1 MERHRKRRR
10 DRPSFVRPKSRRLPA
25 IQSECEGFATRFATR
40 IRSHDESITPRLTAV
55 RPGPIVPIAAPE
67 KLHFRNVS
75 NRIQCAP
82 ANSLIA
88 TPEFEQWLGK
98 LRDAKGKARI
108 LSRLDSAAL
117 GNFGDCESVGEG
129 VIEMRIH
136 FGPGYRVY
144 FTRRGTFVYVLLIG
158 GDKSTQ
164 KRDIKRA
171 LKMARELKT

>member
-1 MERHRKRRR
+1 M
-10 DRPSFVRPKSRRLPA
+10 
-25 IQSECEGFATRFATR
+25 
-40 IRSHDESITPRLTAV
+40 
-55 RPGPIVPIAAPE
+55 
-67 KLHFRNVS
+67 
-75 NRIQCAP
+75 
-82 ANSLIA
+82 NSLVS

-117 GNFGDCESVGEG
+117 GNLGDCQPVGEG
-129 VIEMRIH
+129 LSEMRIH

-171 LKMARELKT
+171 LKMARELKK

>member
-1 MERHRKRRR
+1 
-10 DRPSFVRPKSRRLPA
+10 V
-25 IQSECEGFATRFATR
+25 
-40 IRSHDESITPRLTAV
+40 
-55 RPGPIVPIAAPE
+55 
-67 KLHFRNVS
+67 
-75 NRIQCAP
+75 
-82 ANSLIA
+82 NSLVS

-117 GNFGDCESVGEG
+117 GNLGDCQPVGEG
-129 VIEMRIH
+129 LSEMRIH

-171 LKMARELKT
+171 LKMARELKK

>member
-1 MERHRKRRR
+1 M
-10 DRPSFVRPKSRRLPA
+10 
-25 IQSECEGFATRFATR
+25 
-40 IRSHDESITPRLTAV
+40 
-55 RPGPIVPIAAPE
+55 
-67 KLHFRNVS
+67 
-75 NRIQCAP
+75 
-82 ANSLIA
+82 NSLVS

-117 GNFGDCESVGEG
+117 GNLGDCQPVGEG
-129 VIEMRIH
+129 LSEMRIH